1 VAERSLVLT
10 EHQLSDP
17 VELSVAERDALRDA
31 VPGLFV
37 GPESGTTDRYRL
49 TCGSTVGVVQVG
61 DVTLEL
67 RPKVGLAPLLF
78 MLAYRASPVDWRSET
93 TLTAD
98 TTMSEALVELF
109 ARFTRNA
116 TRVGLLHSYQRQQDA
131 VTTVRGRV
139 RMTDQMTRRRG
150 MALPVEVEFDEF
162 TADVLEN
169 QVLRSAVDVLR
180 RLRLRSQGSRRTVDR
195 LHHLLHGIS
204 PLADT
209 RRIPEPLWTRL
220 NAHYRPAF
228 SLAVSLIT
236 GGLEARAGHRSA
248 AGILVDMNA
257 VFEEFVRT
265 ALREEIGASQREFP
279 AGSAGPRRWLDIDHR
294 VPLEPDLT
302 WWQDGRCVFVGD
314 CKYKRTTGSI
324 PNADVYQMLAYLTA
338 HRLDHGLLIYAAG
351 EADIND
357 VRVAAAGK
365 TVRVRTLDVAVDPE
379 VLLLAVADLAV
390 QVRREVSRD
399 RLPTGPSRNGFV
411 TSM

>member
-1 VAERSLVLT
+1 MLT

-17 VELSVAERDALRDA
+17 VELSVAERDALRDV
-31 VPGLFV
+31 VPGLSV
-37 GPESGTTDRYRL
+37 VPEPGSTDRYRL

-61 DVTLEL
+61 DVMLEL

-78 MLAYRASPVDWRSET
+78 MLAYRASPADWRSET
-93 TLTAD
+93 TLAAD

-116 TRVGLLHSYQRQQDA
+116 TRAGLLHSYRRQQDA
-131 VTTVRGRV
+131 ATTVRGRV

-162 TADVLEN
+162 TADILEN
-169 QVLRSAVDVLR
+169 QVLRTAVDVLR

-195 LHHLLHGIS
+195 LHHLLHDIS

-209 RRIPEPLWTRL
+209 RRVPTPLWTRL
-220 NAHYRPAF
+220 NVHYRPAF
-228 SLAVSLIT
+228 SLAASLIT
-236 GGLEARAGHRSA
+236 GGLEARAGERFG
-248 AGILVDMNA
+248 AGLLVDMNA
-257 VFEEFVRT
+257 VFEEFVRA
-265 ALREEIGASQREFP
+265 ALREAIGASEREFP
-279 AGSAGPRRWLDIDHR
+279 VGSAGLRRWLDVEHR

-338 HRLDHGLLIYAAG
+338 HDLDEGLLIYAAG
-351 EADIND
+351 EADVGD
-357 VRVAAAGK
+357 VRIAAAGK
-365 TVRVRTLDVAVDPE
+365 TVRVRTLDVAVRPGA
-379 VLLLAVADLAV
+379 LLEAVAVLA
-390 QVRREVSRD
+390 QAVRLSATQAHEASPPARWAAT
-399 RLPTGPSRNGFV
+399 LP
-411 TSM
+411 

>member
-1 VAERSLVLT
+1 VGERLLELT
-10 EHQLSDP
+10 EHQLSEP

-31 VPGLFV
+31 VPGLSV
-37 GPESGTTDRYRL
+37 VPEPGASDRYRL
-49 TCGSTVGVVQVG
+49 MCGSTVGIVQVG

-78 MLAYRASPVDWRSET
+78 MLAYRASPAAWRAET
-93 TLTAD
+93 ALAADSTL
-98 TTMSEALVELF
+98 SEALIELF
-109 ARFTRNA
+109 ARFTRSA
-116 TRVGLLHSYQRQQDA
+116 TRGGLLHSYRRQQDA

-139 RMTDQMTRRRG
+139 RMTDQMARRRG

-195 LHHLLHGIS
+195 LHHLLHDVS
-204 PLADT
+204 PLVDT
-209 RRIPEPLWTRL
+209 RRVAEPLWTRL

-265 ALREEIGASQREFP
+265 ALREELGASEREFP
-279 AGSAGPRRWLDIDHR
+279 VGSAGPRRWLDVDHR

-314 CKYKRTTGSI
+314 CKYKRTSGSI

-338 HRLDHGLLIYAAG
+338 YDLDGGLLIYAAG
-351 EADIND
+351 EADVGD
-357 VRVAAAGK
+357 VRIAAAGK
-365 TVRVRTLDVAVDPE
+365 RVQVRTLDVAVQPDA
-379 VLLLAVADLAV
+379 LLEAVVDLA
-390 QVRREVSRD
+390 QAVRQGGVEHTAAAPLAR
-399 RLPTGPSRNGFV
+399 
-411 TSM
+411 